1 MLSVNHFNF
10 YMSLFIIVLFQN
22 VVSLDQIF
30 FEEANKSCFISL
42 SEIDNYY
49 QNWMLVVLN
58 FQIYYFCH
66 FA

>member
-42 SEIDNYY
+42 SEIDK
-49 QNWMLVVLN
+49 
-58 FQIYYFCH
+58 
-66 FA
+66 